1 MSLPETPVSRLDYD
15 KFLSELKANGGNMAK
30 AARAVG
36 MSREAAYWRAKNDPE
51 FKAKLKA
58 VKDELSLQP
67 EPAPEPLPLPVNR
80 EPTETDPKNLVPVFG
95 EGVEKPTWQKQFE
108 TSLRTY
114 GLVPIASIHAGVDYH
129 AVEKLMAEDAEFAGR
144 CRYLMEEANGQILLF
159 ARQRAM
165 SGKADQVLLAWLKAY
180 NDNFRDKASL
190 QVSGSVK
197 HSHGHVVLT
206 PQMLEQVEKAE
217 IARREFIEENAK
229 AIEVKSEPAKEA
241 D

>member
-15 KFLSELKANGGNMAK
+15 KFLAELKANGGNMAK

-58 VKDELSLQP
+58 VKNELSLQP

-80 EPTETDPKNLVPVFG
+80 EPTETDPKNLVPAFG

-217 IARREFIEENAK
+217 IARREFIEENTK
-229 AIEVKSEPAKEA
+229 TIEVKSESN
-241 D
+241 

>member
-67 EPAPEPLPLPVNR
+67 EPAPEPLPLPVKK

-114 GLVPIASIHAGVDYH
+114 GLVPIASIHAGIDYH
-129 AVEKLMAEDAEFAGR
+129 AVEKLMVEDVEFAGR

-229 AIEVKSEPAKEA
+229 AVEVKSEPAKEA

>member
-1 MSLPETPVSRLDYD
+1 MSLPDTPASRLDYD

-30 AARAVG
+30 AARAIG
-36 MSREAAYWRAKNDPE
+36 MSRESAYWRAKKDPE

-58 VKDELSLQP
+58 VRDELSLQP
-67 EPAPEPLPLPVNR
+67 EPTPEPAELPVVR
-80 EPTETDPKNLVPVFG
+80 PPAETDPAKLVPVFG
-95 EGVEKPTWQKQFE
+95 EGAEKPTWQKQFE

-129 AVEKLMAEDAEFAGR
+129 AVEKLMSENAEFASR
-144 CRYLMEEANGQILLF
+144 CRYLMDEANGQILLF

-180 NDNFRDKASL
+180 NDNFRDRASL

-197 HSHGHVVLT
+197 HTHGHIVLT

-229 AIEVKSEPAKEA
+229 VIEVKSEPAKEA
-241 D
+241 V